1 MAKSLRDKAREYE
14 KGLCNAA
21 AKVFRDTFK
30 EQSKSTSAQKAFVA
44 AKEAAAKI
52 KPSAEEK
59 REESD
64 SDFES

>member
-1 MAKSLRDKAREYE
+1 MAKQSLRDKAREYE
-14 KGLCNAA
+14 KGLCNEA

-30 EQSKSTSAQKAFVA
+30 EQSKSVSAQKAFVT

-52 KPSAEEK
+52 KPSVEGK

-64 SDFES
+64 F

>member
-52 KPSAEEK
+52 KPSVEDEAPKSE
-59 REESD
+59 D
-64 SDFES
+64 